1 MTTTAA
7 ARYKELATKR
17 DNVVRRSREYASL
30 TIPSLLPPEGQTEHQ
45 QLPDTYQ
52 SFGARA
58 VNHLSSKLMTA
69 LLPPGVKFFKMDL
82 PAEVKTKAAGAL
94 PADLET
100 NLSKTEDLIHAE
112 INRRGWRK
120 PTFQALQ
127 HLIVT
132 GNALEQMMPD
142 NRIRVFRIDQYVVVR
157 NPNGDPIEIVVEE
170 FYSPNSLDEDLLE
183 LVDVASRTPTQNIAL
198 YTWAKFDG
206 RKGVWTV
213 HQEITDKT
221 VPGSEG
227 EYKTLPLN
235 PLRWIAVVGED
246 YGRGMVEDHYG
257 DLRSLEGFS
266 RSSIEGAAMAS
277 RNLTMIRP
285 NAAGGLNLRRRM
297 AKARNGEL
305 IVGNPEDVQ
314 MLQFT
319 NVAGLQI
326 VAQERAE
333 VLKQL
338 AAAFLMTSAV
348 TRDAERVTAYEIKK
362 VIDELEGVLG
372 GVFSFLAA
380 DLQLA
385 RVGRLVSQMQSND
398 QLPQWPEGLVE
409 PTILTGLE
417 ALGRERDVERVATA
431 IQFVQ
436 GLGEQAQDYV
446 KWPVLL
452 NKGMNGLGLSDAVRS
467 EEEVAQIQQQRAM
480 AEAMARAQMDPSM
493 AGAAQ
498 PEGTA

>member
-1 MTTTAA
+1 
-7 ARYKELATKR
+7 
-17 DNVVRRSREYASL
+17 
-30 TIPSLLPPEGQTEHQ
+30 
-45 QLPDTYQ
+45 
-52 SFGARA
+52 
-58 VNHLSSKLMTA
+58 
-69 LLPPGVKFFKMDL
+69 
-82 PAEVKTKAAGAL
+82 
-94 PADLET
+94 
-100 NLSKTEDLIHAE
+100 
-112 INRRGWRK
+112 
-120 PTFQALQ
+120 
-127 HLIVT
+127 
-132 GNALEQMMPD
+132 
-142 NRIRVFRIDQYVVVR
+142 
-157 NPNGDPIEIVVEE
+157 
-170 FYSPNSLDEDLLE
+170 
-183 LVDVASRTPTQNIAL
+183 
-198 YTWAKFDG
+198 
-206 RKGVWTV
+206 
-213 HQEITDKT
+213 
-221 VPGSEG
+221 
-227 EYKTLPLN
+227 
-235 PLRWIAVVGED
+235 
-246 YGRGMVEDHYG
+246 MVEDHYG